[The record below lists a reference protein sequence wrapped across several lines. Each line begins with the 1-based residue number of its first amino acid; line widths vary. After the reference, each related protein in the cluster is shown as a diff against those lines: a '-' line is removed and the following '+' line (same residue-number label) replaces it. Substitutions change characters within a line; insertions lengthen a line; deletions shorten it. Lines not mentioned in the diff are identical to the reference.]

1 MTQPAS
7 DSLPDA
13 LPTSQTG
20 RTVLEVCVDAARQAG
35 EMVSRRFLTE
45 KEISF
50 KGWANIVTDVDLESE
65 KIILGMLTAEF
76 PQFSILSEESEPVSN
91 DSAYTWV
98 VDPIDGTRNFA
109 EGIPHFCLVVALAKG
124 NEMMVGVTYDPI
136 RDELFTAELGQGA
149 FLNGARIAV
158 SQRQEMPDS
167 MLGFDLGYVGEA
179 AGLALDMVR
188 SLWPNI
194 QGMRL
199 MGSSALGLAYAACG
213 RHDIYFH
220 HHLSPWDVASGLLL
234 VREAGGEV
242 VDKHGARSNLFTPST
257 IASSPR
263 LIERFLAATEGLEW
277 RK

>member
-1 MTQPAS
+1 MTQGTVEP
-7 DSLPDA
+7 
-13 LPTSQTG
+13 LPTSLSG

-35 EMVSRRFLTE
+35 ALVRSRFLTE

-50 KGWANIVTDVDLESE
+50 KGRADIVTDVDVASE
-65 KIILGMLTAEF
+65 KIILGILTSEF
-76 PQFSILSEESEPVSN
+76 PQFSILAEESEPVTN

-124 NEMMVGVTYDPI
+124 NQMVVGVTFDPLK
-136 RDELFTAELGQGA
+136 DEMFTAEQGKGA
-149 FLNGARIAV
+149 FLNGERIKV
-158 SQRQEMPDS
+158 SERQEVPDS
-167 MLGFDLGYVGEA
+167 ILGFDLGYVDQK
-179 AGLALDMVR
+179 AGLALDMIR

-213 RHDIYFH
+213 RLDIYFH
-220 HHLSPWDVASGLLL
+220 HHLSPWDIASGLLL
-234 VREAGGEV
+234 VQESAGNV
-242 VDKHGARSNLFTPST
+242 VDKQGEAANLFTPSI
-257 IASSPR
+257 IASSPK
-263 LIERFLAATEGLEW
+263 LIERFLLATDGLEW

>member
-1 MTQPAS
+1 
-7 DSLPDA
+7 
-13 LPTSQTG
+13 
-20 RTVLEVCVDAARQAG
+20 
-35 EMVSRRFLTE
+35 MVSSRFLTE

-65 KIILGMLTAEF
+65 KTILGILTSEF

-91 DSAYTWV
+91 ASAYTWV

-124 NEMMVGVTYDPI
+124 SEMVVGVTYDPI
-136 RDELFTAELGQGA
+136 RNELFTAEQGQGA
-149 FLNGARIAV
+149 FLNGDRISV
-158 SQRQEMPDS
+158 SQRQEVPDS
-167 MLGFDLGYVGEA
+167 MLGFDLGYVGET

-199 MGSSALGLAYAACG
+199 MGSSALGLAYAACA
-213 RHDIYFH
+213 RMDIYFH
-220 HHLSPWDVASGLLL
+220 HHLSPWDVAAGLLL

-242 VDKHGARSNLFTPST
+242 VDKHGAPSNLFTPST

>member
-1 MTQPAS
+1 MTQG
-7 DSLPDA
+7 LPEP
-13 LPTSQTG
+13 LPPSESG
-20 RTVLEVCVDAARQAG
+20 RTVLEVCVDAARRAG
-35 EMVSRRFLTE
+35 ALVSSRFLTE

-50 KGWANIVTDVDLESE
+50 KGRADIVTDVDLASE
-65 KIILGMLTAEF
+65 KIILDLLTSEF
-76 PQFSILSEESEPVSN
+76 PGFSVLSEESEPVTN
-91 DSAYTWV
+91 DSEYTWV

-124 NEMMVGVTYDPI
+124 SEMVVGLTFDPL
-136 RDELFTAELGQGA
+136 RDEMFTAQLGKGA
-149 FLNGARIAV
+149 FLNGKPISV
-158 SQRQEMPDS
+158 SQRQEVPDS
-167 MLGFDLGYVGEA
+167 ILGFDLGYVDEK

-213 RHDIYFH
+213 RLDIYFH
-220 HHLSPWDVASGLLL
+220 HQLSPWDIASGLVL
-234 VREAGGEV
+234 VEEAGGSV
-242 VDKHGARSNLFTPST
+242 VDKQGEAANLYTSSI

-263 LIERFLAATEGLEW
+263 LIDRFLLATNSLEW